1 MLFAPEPIVFDIPD
15 GELQY
20 IPQFI
25 AAEQTAAIFE
35 TLMHETL
42 WQSDPIRLFGKV
54 YQQPRLTA
62 LYGNEGKP
70 YGYSGI
76 IMQPHRWTP
85 LLIALKERVEEHSN
99 TTFSTVLLNL
109 YRNGSDSNGWHA
121 DNESALGRNPNIA
134 SLSFGAT
141 RKFQLKHNTI
151 ANQKI
156 NIDLEDGSLLLMK
169 GSMQHF
175 WKHQIPKTTKEVG
188 PRINLT
194 FRLLK

>member
-1 MLFAPEPIVFDIPD
+1 MLFASEPIVFNIPD
-15 GELQY
+15 GELRY

-25 AAEQTAAIFE
+25 AAEQSAALFE

-85 LLIALKERVEEHSN
+85 LLTALKERVEEQSN
-99 TTFSTVLLNL
+99 ATFSTVLLNL

-121 DNESALGRNPNIA
+121 DNESALGRNPSIA

-141 RKFQLKHNTI
+141 RKFQLKHNSI

-156 NIDLEDGSLLLMK
+156 NIDLEDGSLLLMQ

-194 FRLLK
+194 FRLIK